1 MMYLPACSEEF
12 VVINVTGD
20 QTAVSCPGTLSLV
33 DTSTL
38 IPAFTMADID
48 MAIAGQTFAASF
60 IVVGMFAVAGF
71 ALRQLV
77 QASKGRF

>member
-1 MMYLPACSEEF
+1 MYLPACSEEYQT
-12 VVINVTGD
+12 IQISEGVT
-20 QTAVSCPGTLSLV
+20 ALSCPGTLSLV

-48 MAIAGQTFAASF
+48 MAIAGQTFATSF